1 MKRLSILVVED
12 EILIAE
18 TIKSYLQERG
28 HKVVAIAISYEE
40 AIEAYKLNEP
50 DLILLDIRLYGEKS
64 GLDFGAYLNGLNSPT
79 PFIFLTS
86 QYDKRIVNQA
96 LKIKPSG
103 YLTKPISKETLWT
116 TVESAAQLAPAES
129 ETVAIY
135 DGKTNHK
142 VKIEDILYIQAD
154 HVYVNIHTTYND
166 VIVVRN
172 SLHQIKE
179 TINNEHLLSCHRS
192 YLINLKHLT
201 KWTKDTLTLN
211 NSISIPLSK
220 SKKNEVLEKIISTF
234 SSN

>member
-1 MKRLSILVVED
+1 MKELSILVVED

-40 AIEAYKLNEP
+40 AVEAYKLNEP

-64 GLDFGAYLNGLNSPT
+64 GLDFGIYLNNQSSHPPL
-79 PFIFLTS
+79 IFLTS
-86 QYDKRIVNQA
+86 QYDKRIVNEA

-116 TVESAAQLAPAES
+116 TVESAALATLES
-129 ETVAIY
+129 ETIAIY

-142 VKIEDILYIQAD
+142 LNIEDILYIQAD
-154 HVYVNIHTTYND
+154 HVYVNIHTTNKG

-172 SLHQIKE
+172 SLQQIKDA
-179 TINNEHLLSCHRS
+179 INSEHLLSCHRS
-192 YLINLKHLT
+192 YLVNLLHLT
-201 KWTKDTLTLN
+201 KWTKDTLTLG
-211 NSISIPLSK
+211 NSILIPLSK
-220 SKKNEVLEKIISTF
+220 SKKNDVLTKILSTVRLQ
-234 SSN
+234 